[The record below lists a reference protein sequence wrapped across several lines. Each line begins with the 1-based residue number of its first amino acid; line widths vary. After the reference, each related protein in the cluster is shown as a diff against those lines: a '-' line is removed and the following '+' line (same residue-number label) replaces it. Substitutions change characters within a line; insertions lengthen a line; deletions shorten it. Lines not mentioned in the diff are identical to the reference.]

1 MTLQRIHQP
10 PTPVL
15 PYRSQHA
22 DSSLKRQTFEG
33 TEDSQEGDGMLL
45 PTVQQDPDSIAN
57 PSTISLEGVMGT
69 QSRSSDQPKHA
80 SSCDSGDS
88 QTPKDRVLRPG
99 GLALSL
105 LAEKAKIPHLPQF
118 AQPAGFRPAKIA
130 RYFCVG
136 CRHPVWG
143 Q

>member
-1 MTLQRIHQP
+1 MTKQRIHQP

-33 TEDSQEGDGMLL
+33 TEESQEGDGMLL
-45 PTVQQDPDSIAN
+45 PTVQQDPDSIAK

>member
-69 QSRSSDQPKHA
+69 QSRSSEQLKHA
-80 SSCDSGDS
+80 SSRDSS
-88 QTPKDRVLRPG
+88 ELQTPKDRVLPPG
-99 GLALSL
+99 GSALSL
-105 LAEKAKIPHLPQF
+105 FAEKGKIPHLSQF
-118 AQPAGFRPAKIA
+118 AQSAGFRPAKIG
-130 RYFCVG
+130 RYVCVS
-136 CRHPVWG
+136 CRHPVCG
-143 Q
+143 

>member
-1 MTLQRIHQP
+1 MTKQRIHQP

-45 PTVQQDPDSIAN
+45 PTVQQDPDSIAK

>member
-1 MTLQRIHQP
+1 MTKQRIHQP

-22 DSSLKRQTFEG
+22 DSSLKRPTFEG

-45 PTVQQDPDSIAN
+45 PTVQQDPDSIAK